1 MALADAAMH
10 AIHHY
15 GYGAV
20 ALAVGLESIGVPF
33 PGEATLI
40 AAAVYA
46 GKTGRL
52 DIALV
57 IAAAAAGAIVGDN
70 IGFWIG
76 REAGFRLL
84 RRYGNYI
91 RLTPPRLKLGRY
103 LFRRHGGKVVFF
115 GRFVSILRTFAALLA
130 GANRMGWGHFLA
142 YNAAGGI
149 VWATLYGLGA
159 YFLGT
164 QLDRFVGPVGI
175 GFGAAAAIAVIAAV
189 VFLRRNEARLEEEA
203 ERVLADE
210 PGHGGSYS

>member
-1 MALADAAMH
+1 MVLADHAMQ

-20 ALAVGLESIGVPF
+20 ALAVGLESIGVPL
-33 PGEATLI
+33 PGEATLV
-40 AAAVYA
+40 AAAIYA
-46 GKTGRL
+46 GTTGRL

-57 IAAAAAGAIVGDN
+57 IVAAAGGAIVGDN

-84 RRYGNYI
+84 RRYGPYV
-91 RLTPPRLKLGRY
+91 RLTPERLRLGHW

-130 GANRMGWGHFLA
+130 GANRMTWPHFLF

-159 YFLGT
+159 FFLGQ
-164 QLDRFVGPVGI
+164 QLDRIAGPVGI
-175 GFGAAAAIAVIAAV
+175 ALAAVAVAALAAAFL
-189 VFLRRNEARLEEEA
+189 FLRKNEARLEDEALRAEEA
-203 ERVLADE
+203 ERKR
-210 PGHGGSYS
+210 GRR

>member
-1 MALADAAMH
+1 MVLADHALQ

-46 GKTGRL
+46 GTTGRL

-57 IAAAAAGAIVGDN
+57 IVAAASGAIVGDN

-84 RRYGNYI
+84 SGYGHYV
-91 RLTPPRLKLGRY
+91 RLTPERLRLGRW

-130 GANRMGWGHFLA
+130 GANRMSWPRFLL

-149 VWATLYGLGA
+149 VWTMLYGLGA
-159 YFLGT
+159 YFLGQ
-164 QLDRFVGPVGI
+164 QLDRIAGPVGTA
-175 GFGAAAAIAVIAAV
+175 FAAAAVAALAAGFAV
-189 VFLRRNEARLEEEA
+189 LRKNEARLEEEA
-203 ERVLADE
+203 LRAEEAERQR
-210 PGHGGSYS
+210 